1 MITYEDKIALYENTD
16 IANINKVT
24 ASDMNEIKNVVNG
37 MIESGSNNNGS
48 WIKYSDGTMICYR
61 KIEKTVAI
69 TNTYGTLYKGIF
81 EDINFPQSFVS
92 TPYCLA
98 QNNGAN
104 HIIIGQCQDVST
116 TKIGN
121 LEIWSPIATTTYVI
135 PVIIAIGKWK

>member
-69 TNTYGTLYKGIF
+69 TDVYGTLYKGII

-92 TPYCLA
+92 IPYCLA

-104 HIIIGQCQDVST
+104 HIIIGQCQAVST
-116 TKIGN
+116 TKIGK
-121 LEIWSPIATTTYVI
+121 LEIWSSIATTTYVI